1 MSAMDETTS
10 TPITNEGAPAT
21 NGASLKDQAV
31 NGNVRT
37 QILPFRSHADEV
49 QFDSSIQSTDLN

>member
-10 TPITNEGAPAT
+10 TPITNQGAPAT

-31 NGNVRT
+31 NGNVCA
-37 QILPFRSHADEV
+37 QIVRF
-49 QFDSSIQSTDLN
+49 